1 MSFPPDNQ
9 EDFDK
14 LVEEY
19 SGKENTACI
28 FAAAKYG
35 GNPNQGI
42 IGDAIAVMVLLVMLI
57 RQIAKNIDGSFSDV
71 LGALAEINTMD
82 DFQKGE

>member
-1 MSFPPDNQ
+1 MNFPPDTQ
-9 EDFDK
+9 EDFEK

-28 FAAAKYG
+28 FAAVTNG
-35 GNPNQGI
+35 GNPNQGV
-42 IGDAIAVMVLLVMLI
+42 IGDTIAVMVLLTTLI
-57 RQIAKNIDGSFSDV
+57 RQIAKSINGNFSDV